1 MQFSAFSFQLFRLHL
16 QPAQEFGTQVDSL
29 RRLSI
34 THAVL
39 WPDFQ
44 TRGASD
50 RYTLYLPAAI
60 LDNTVL
66 PTLLFSDGTNRHL
79 DPAC

>member
-1 MQFSAFSFQLFRLHL
+1 MQLSAFSFQLFRLHL
-16 QPAQEFGTQVDSL
+16 QPAQDFCTQTDPL

-44 TRGASD
+44 TREASD

-66 PTLLFSDGTNRHL
+66 PTPLFSDGTNCNL
-79 DPAC
+79 NPAC